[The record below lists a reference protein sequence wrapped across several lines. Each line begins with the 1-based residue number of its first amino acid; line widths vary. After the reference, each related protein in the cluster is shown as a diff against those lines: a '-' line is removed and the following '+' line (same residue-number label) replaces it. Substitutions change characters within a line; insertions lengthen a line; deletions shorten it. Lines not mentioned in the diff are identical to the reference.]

1 MVKISC
7 VIIAGAGDLGLI
19 SGSGDS
25 PEEGM
30 QTTLVFLPGEF
41 HGQRSLAD

>member
-1 MVKISC
+1 MVKSSC
-7 VIIAGAGDLGLI
+7 VIRAGAGDSGLI

-30 QTTLVFLPGEF
+30 QTTLVFLPGES
-41 HGQRSLAD
+41 HGQGSLAD